1 VNTKLLELGRRRE
14 SLVARSAIQRE
25 QLGHAYRRIKTPAVL
40 LHTAG
45 GILRIVKTY
54 PALTTSLT
62 AAFVGARRRR
72 LGKLALILGTGLLAR
87 RRLRAWWPRRPS

>member
-1 VNTKLLELGRRRE
+1 MNTKLLELTRRRE
-14 SLVARSAIQRE
+14 SLVARSAVQRE

-40 LHTAG
+40 VHTAG
-45 GILRIVKTY
+45 GILRIVKAY

-72 LGKLALILGTGLLAR
+72 LGKLALVLGTAFLAR
-87 RRLRAWWPRRPS
+87 RRLRGWWSKRPS